1 MAQEREDLI
10 YSLARSMGMGES
22 QKAKSSSGKYNAETG
37 TIYSNGHMISKA
49 AIEQAKVY
57 FTAQYRKMA
66 EIDDENTR
74 QMAMLYE
81 VAMEAIGMMLEGS
94 SGNTGSGTPTG

>member
-22 QKAKSSSGKYNAETG
+22 QKAKSPSGKYNNETG

-49 AIEQAKVY
+49 TIEQAKIY
-57 FTAQYRKMA
+57 FTTQYRKMA

-94 SGNTGSGTPTG
+94 AESAGGDGSVG